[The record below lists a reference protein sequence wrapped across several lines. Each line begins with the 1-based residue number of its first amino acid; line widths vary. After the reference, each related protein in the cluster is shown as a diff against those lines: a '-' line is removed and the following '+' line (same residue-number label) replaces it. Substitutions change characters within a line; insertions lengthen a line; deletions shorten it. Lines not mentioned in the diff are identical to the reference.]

1 MRVFKNSWFS
11 RFARR
16 EKITDEV
23 LIDAISRAMQ
33 GLIDADLGG
42 GVIKRRVARPGQGR
56 SGGYRT
62 IIIFKQN
69 EKAFF
74 MYGFAKSKQENIEKY
89 EEETFKKAAKELLA
103 LTDDQLDQLLK
114 SQGLVE
120 VNL

>member
-1 MRVFKNSWFS
+1 LRVFKNSWFS

-33 GLIDADLGG
+33 GLIDAGLGG